1 MLQADTAKN
10 NAFTEAQYKQKAE
23 NLQYNYEVLS
33 KLNADQNMKD
43 FQAKLAILHSPSD
56 FYYER
61 FEIIET
67 ILKEKKEAEEREKE
81 FVKSEHKKLMEKLK

>member
-33 KLNADQNMKD
+33 KLNAENNMKD
-43 FQAKLAILHSPSD
+43 F
-56 FYYER
+56 
-61 FEIIET
+61 
-67 ILKEKKEAEEREKE
+67 
-81 FVKSEHKKLMEKLK
+81 

>member
-23 NLQYNYEVLS
+23 NLQNNYEILS
-33 KLNADQNMKD
+33 KLNAENNMKD

-56 FYYER
+56 FYFER

-67 ILKEKKEAEEREKE
+67 ILKEKKD
-81 FVKSEHKKLMEKLK
+81 